1 MGLAGYGAR
10 VEGIPAVEAAL
21 ASGRVRNLRVVRRS
35 AASPRMAELLDSAR
49 GRDVEIEVVKTL
61 EGIALTSSPQG
72 VAADCRL
79 LRPVTL
85 AEMATEIEPAALV
98 VIDHISDPRN
108 LGAIAR
114 SAVAAGTPRL
124 VIPQRRG
131 SPLTATAFK
140 AAAGAL
146 EWTRVCLVSSI
157 AATLSQLSRMGI
169 WTVGL
174 AADAPTSLLGL
185 DLLTAPTA
193 LVVGLNVGI
202 PAMDMKGDSQEHVYL
217 ASAYAAE
224 GLLANALRHYEQA
237 LEMEPTHEIAL
248 DDAGAVLAR
257 RGDFRRAAASW
268 ERLLHHYPDRTD
280 VRFRLAAMSLDTG
293 DYARAERHFEHLT
306 AEEPG
311 RAILHARLAQSRSH
325 LGDLDGAA
333 AYRRALQLDPMALPL
348 HRQLAQLELQRCN
361 QAAALP
367 HVRALAQQAGED
379 SAIHRE
385 VEEFYR
391 RIGRVRE
398 PAAGP

>member
-21 ASGRVRNLRVVRRS
+21 ASGRVRKLRVVRRS
-35 AASPRMAELLDSAR
+35 ASSPRMAELLDSAR

-157 AATLSQLSRMGI
+157 AATLSQLSRMDI
-169 WTVGL
+169 WTIGL

-193 LVVGLNVGI
+193 LVVG
-202 PAMDMKGDSQEHVYL
+202 AEHEGLSRLVAQRVDQL
-217 ASAYAAE
+217 ASIPMAQEAESLNASVAA
-224 GLLANALRHYEQA
+224 GLALFE
-237 LEMEPTHEIAL
+237 
-248 DDAGAVLAR
+248 LAR
-257 RGDFRRAAASW
+257 VRGYFGK
-268 ERLLHHYPDRTD
+268 P
-280 VRFRLAAMSLDTG
+280 
-293 DYARAERHFEHLT
+293 
-306 AEEPG
+306 
-311 RAILHARLAQSRSH
+311 
-325 LGDLDGAA
+325 
-333 AYRRALQLDPMALPL
+333 
-348 HRQLAQLELQRCN
+348 
-361 QAAALP
+361 
-367 HVRALAQQAGED
+367 
-379 SAIHRE
+379 
-385 VEEFYR
+385 
-391 RIGRVRE
+391 
-398 PAAGP
+398 